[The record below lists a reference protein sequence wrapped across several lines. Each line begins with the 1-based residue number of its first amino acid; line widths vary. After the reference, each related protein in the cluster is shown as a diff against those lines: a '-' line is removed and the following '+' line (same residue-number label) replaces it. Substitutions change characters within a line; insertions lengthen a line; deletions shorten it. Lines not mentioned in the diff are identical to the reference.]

1 MRSVELLTV
10 EAFSPKGATTEIL
23 EDVDRA
29 ISEINRHRPLPEHLA
44 HQLTADL
51 LYDRIYSSAVTEG
64 NRLSRR
70 ETIAL
75 LTTGIVEAGS
85 RKDVAEVRNLGAA
98 ALRLDEFVRDGVEL
112 GEGAVRELH
121 HAVLEGLDSLEPG
134 CYRRNQVAIAGSAT
148 TPPGPGDIPDLVRS
162 MTETLSRGIGE
173 AHPVVLAAWAHWA
186 TTWIHPFRDGNGR
199 VARLVQDY
207 VLLRRQYLP
216 VPLFAEDRERQYYDA
231 LEAADEGE
239 TRALVE
245 LLSKNILR
253 VADRYLSAVREDS
266 EKQAWL
272 TSITR
277 AATERAR
284 DTEHRRFMQW
294 DRRLSSL
301 RLEFQ
306 ELAER
311 VTNDVPGLTIRI
323 PTYQGV
329 DLEKHKALRSRG
341 HAPMTWIFG
350 VDFKHEEARLRFV
363 FWAARHHLR
372 PRDTQAQMTDDPVI
386 LVSMEEEPDVQRE
399 RPFYQALDHL
409 SEGMI
414 TLREIIVDEHA
425 FTRRR
430 LNPVSRE
437 DEWDVAISAGQIARD
452 FYTEVL
458 QKLFLV

>member
-1 MRSVELLTV
+1 VPLSRVEIF
-10 EAFSPKGATTEIL
+10 APKGATAEIL
-23 EDVDRA
+23 NDVDRA
-29 ISEINRHRPLPEHLA
+29 ISEVNRHRPLPAHLA
-44 HQLTADL
+44 HRLTDDL

-75 LTTGIVEAGS
+75 LTTGIIEAGS
-85 RKDVAEVRNLGAA
+85 RKDVAEVQNLGAA

-112 GEGAVRELH
+112 GEGALRELH
-121 HAVLEGLDSLEPG
+121 RAVLDGLDSLEPG
-134 CYRRNQVAIAGSAT
+134 CYRNDQVAIAGSAT
-148 TPPGPGDIPDLVRS
+148 TPPAPGDVPDMVRF
-162 MTETLSRGIGE
+162 MTETLSREIAE

-186 TTWIHPFRDGNGR
+186 ITWIHPFRDGNGR
-199 VARLVQDY
+199 VARLAQDY

-216 VPLFAEDRERQYYDA
+216 APLFAEDREGQYYDA
-231 LEAADEGE
+231 LEAADGGE
-239 TRALVE
+239 TSAFVE
-245 LLSKNILR
+245 LLSKNTLR

-266 EKQAWL
+266 DKQAWL

-284 DTEHRRFMQW
+284 ETEHRRFMQW
-294 DRRLSSL
+294 DRRVSAL

-306 ELAER
+306 ELAEE
-311 VTNDVPGLTIRI
+311 VTSEVPGLTIRV

-329 DLEKHKALRSRG
+329 DLEKHKSLRSRG

-350 VDFKHEEARLRFV
+350 VDFKHEAARLRFV
-363 FWAARHHLR
+363 FWAIRHYPR
-372 PRDTQAQMTDDPVI
+372 PQDPEAHMTDDPVI
-386 LVSMEEEPDVQRE
+386 LVSMEEEPDVQRD
-399 RPFYQALDHL
+399 RPFYETLDNL
-409 SEGMI
+409 GEGMI
-414 TLREIIVDEHA
+414 TLREIVVGEHA

-437 DEWDVAISAGQIARD
+437 DEWDFDMSGGQVARD